1 MVQQYDK
8 IIVQEK
14 RGAIMNPEH
23 SRKIK
28 LLKMW
33 ELLKQ
38 ETDEKHPMGTQEI
51 IARLKRDGIEV
62 DRKIL
67 YNDIEILYAN
77 GYEVMC
83 TRAKSN
89 KYYVM
94 DRSFDTAE
102 VRVLMDAVQ
111 AAAFITERKTEV
123 LLDKISALAGSRRGE
138 VLKSNITK
146 FSTVK
151 STNENI
157 YYLIDS
163 IVDAKED
170 GKKIRF
176 NYFDYG
182 LNRERIFRKYKKDE
196 TKDRYYTVNPVET
209 VFNSDQYYLIC
220 YDDFHK
226 NLINYRI
233 DRMDNIIKLDSDIEH
248 YDWLKEKDIS
258 KYKRQLFNMFSGE
271 VKNVTFIA
279 DRSLIDVIFDK
290 FGSGVSLKLTE
301 DGKLKCTVEVQAG
314 PMFIAWL
321 CSFDNRLKVVSPP
334 TVVARVKEHLEK
346 TIEQYKD

>member
-1 MVQQYDK
+1 
-8 IIVQEK
+8 
-14 RGAIMNPEH
+14 MNSEI

-28 LLKMW
+28 LLKLW

-38 ETDEKHPMGTQEI
+38 ETDEKHPMGTQTI
-51 IARLKRDGIEV
+51 IKRLKEQGIEV

-67 YNDIEILYAN
+67 YKDIELLNQN
-77 GYEVMC
+77 GYEVLC
-83 TRAKSN
+83 TRSTSN
-89 KYYVM
+89 QYYVM

-111 AAAFITERKTEV
+111 AAAFITEKKTEV
-123 LLDKISALAGSRRGE
+123 LLDKVSALAGSKRGE
-138 VLKSNITK
+138 VLKGNITK

-182 LNRERIFRKYKKDE
+182 LNREKIFRKYKKDE

-220 YDDFHK
+220 YDNYHK

-233 DRMDNIIKLDSDIEH
+233 DRMENIQKLDSDIEVF
-248 YDWLKEKDIS
+248 DWLKEKDIS
-258 KYKRQLFNMFSGE
+258 KYKRQQFNMFSGE

-279 DRSLIDVIFDK
+279 DRGLIDVIFDK
-290 FGSGVSLKLTE
+290 FGSQVEMKETAE
-301 DGKLKCTVEVQAG
+301 GKLKCTVEVQVGA
-314 PMFIAWL
+314 MFIAWL
-321 CSFDNRLKVVSPP
+321 CSFGSQLKVVSPP
-334 TVVARVKEHLEK
+334 TVIAKVKEHLK
-346 TIEQYKD
+346 NTMEQYDD

>member
-1 MVQQYDK
+1 
-8 IIVQEK
+8 
-14 RGAIMNPEH
+14 
-23 SRKIK
+23 
-28 LLKMW
+28 MW

-51 IARLKRDGIEV
+51 IARLKKEGIEV

-67 YNDIEILYAN
+67 YNDIDILNAN

-111 AAAFITERKTEV
+111 AAAFVTEKKTEV
-123 LLDKISALAGSRRGE
+123 LLDKISALAGSKRGE

-182 LNRERIFRKYKKDE
+182 LNREKIFRKYKKDE

-233 DRMDNIIKLDSDIEH
+233 DRMDNIIKLDTDIQY

-258 KYKRQLFNMFSGE
+258 KYKRQLFNMFGGE

-290 FGSGVSLKLTE
+290 FGSGVSIKLT
-301 DGKLKCTVEVQAG
+301 DDDKLKCTVEVQAG
-314 PMFIAWL
+314 AMFIAWL

-334 TVVARVKEHLEK
+334 SVVTKVKEHLEK
-346 TIEQYKD
+346 TIEQYNS